1 MLSTPR
7 RIARLL
13 AVYAGVAFQVL
24 VLGSPDDPDGPGL
37 SRRPPSPGAG
47 A

>member
-1 MLSTPR
+1 MRSTPR

-13 AVYAGVAFQVL
+13 VVYAGAAFQVL

-37 SRRPPSPGAG
+37 SRRPPSSRAG